1 MRECALIVI
10 KADILRESVKLIKSA
25 ETADWRVISARLA
38 GKAQRTKAVSTA
50 GTVPNKGTMKL
61 TAGEK
66 TPHEKR

>member
-1 MRECALIVI
+1 MRECVLIVI
-10 KADILRESVKLIKSA
+10 KADILRESAKQIKSA
-25 ETADWRVISARLA
+25 ETAGWRDISVGLA

-50 GTVPNKGTMKL
+50 GTVPKKGTMKL